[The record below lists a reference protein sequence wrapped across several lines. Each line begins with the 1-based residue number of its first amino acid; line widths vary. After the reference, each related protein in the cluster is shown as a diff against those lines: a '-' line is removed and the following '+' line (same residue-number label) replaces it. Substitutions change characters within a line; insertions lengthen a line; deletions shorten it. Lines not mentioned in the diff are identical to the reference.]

1 MERVFDVEQRL
12 TLEAAVDRVIPPDA
26 DPGAREAGVA
36 DFIEGYL
43 SGIATVYARPGGGF
57 HELAGPR
64 AEAWRRRIQT
74 LRATYLQGLR
84 ELDARARSRFGM
96 SFHELS
102 PDRQDHVL
110 ASLEEELPSE
120 QSATVVMQLPTWEEG
135 LSFFRLL
142 VLHTRQG
149 FYGDPVYGGNRDG
162 VGWRVVGF
170 PGTGSGPNDRRDGE
184 PT

>member
-1 MERVFDVEQRL
+1 MDQRR

-26 DPGAREAGVA
+26 DAGAREAGVA
-36 DFIEGYL
+36 GFIEGYL
-43 SGIATVYARPGGGF
+43 SGIASVYARPGGGF
-57 HELAGPR
+57 HDLHGPR
-64 AEAWRRRIQT
+64 ADAWRRRIQA
-74 LRATYLQGLR
+74 LRATYLEGLR
-84 ELDARARSRFGM
+84 ELDERSQSRFGS

-102 PDRQDHVL
+102 PDRQDDVL
-110 ASLEEELPSE
+110 ASLEGELPPE

-149 FYGDPVYGGNRDG
+149 FYGDPVYGGNRGG

-170 PGTGSGPNDRRDGE
+170 PGPASEPNDRPSEE
-184 PT
+184 PA